1 MMSRMTTIESKEND
15 KATFYVEILR
25 KSLRDIE
32 KKFNVNYLGIFGSCV
47 RNEQEEF
54 SDIDIL
60 VDFFEVPSLF
70 QFIRLENY
78 LSELLQIKV
87 DLVMKDALK
96 PNIGKQILKEVIEI

>member
-1 MMSRMTTIESKEND
+1 MMSIMTTIESKKNG
-15 KATFYVEILR
+15 KVALYIEIL
-25 KSLRDIE
+25 KKFQRDIE
-32 KKFNVNYLGIFGSCV
+32 KKFKVNYLGIFGSYV

-60 VDFFEVPSLF
+60 VDFFEIPSLF

>member
-1 MMSRMTTIESKEND
+1 MTTIESKEND
-15 KATFYVEILR
+15 KVALYIEILR
-25 KSLRDIE
+25 KFLRDIE
-32 KKFNVNYLGIFGSCV
+32 EKFNVNYLGIFGSYV
-47 RNEQEEF
+47 RNEQEQF

-87 DLVMKDALK
+87 DLVMKEALK
-96 PNIGKQILKEVIEI
+96 PNIGKRILKEVIEI

>member
-1 MMSRMTTIESKEND
+1 MMNRMTTIESKENE
-15 KATFYVEILR
+15 KVALYIEILR
-25 KSLRDIE
+25 KFLRNIE
-32 KKFNVNYLGIFGSCV
+32 KKFNVNYLGIFGSYV
-47 RNEQEEF
+47 RNEQEQY

-87 DLVMKDALK
+87 DLVMKKALK
-96 PNIGKQILKEVIEI
+96 PNIGKHILKEVIEI

>member
-1 MMSRMTTIESKEND
+1 MMNRMTTIESKEND
-15 KATFYVEILR
+15 KVALYIEILR
-25 KSLRDIE
+25 KFLRDIE
-32 KKFNVNYLGIFGSCV
+32 EKFNVNYLGIFGSYV
-47 RNEQEEF
+47 RNEQEQF

-87 DLVMKDALK
+87 DLVMKEALK
-96 PNIGKQILKEVIEI
+96 PNIGKRILKEVIEI